1 MEIAHE
7 LILGTAEIDRL
18 AIKCRS
24 CGAEFVV
31 SLNLLSA
38 SNATDESSTS
48 RQIPKKC
55 PSCPRDWSD
64 VHKVVREF
72 SARLEELKQCDGL
85 SFRVPMPAS
94 ESRK

>member
-38 SNATDESSTS
+38 SGTDESSTS

-64 VHKVVREF
+64 VHKIVREF

-94 ESRK
+94 EPRR